1 MQTQHSY
8 QQLPA
13 DFFQLCQPTPV
24 AAPQWLAFNAE
35 LAAELN
41 FPAELAGTEAG
52 LQLLAGNQLP
62 AWTSP
67 LAQAYSGHQFGQLSP
82 RLGDGRAL
90 LLAEIIDR
98 QGNIVDLQLK
108 GAGPTPFSRRGDGR
122 SALGPVI
129 REYLVSEAMHALGV
143 PTSRAL
149 AAVLSGEPVVRE
161 RLQPGGILS
170 RVASSHLRIGT
181 FQYVAMLNDPT
192 KLTQLVDYAL
202 ARHYPA
208 ALCADNKALAL
219 LQQVSQAQAALVA
232 HWMSLGFVHGVMNTD
247 NMSISGETIDYGP
260 CAFLDTYQPATVFSS
275 IDLQGRY
282 AYRNQPAIAQWNLAR
297 LAEALLPLLAA
308 DEKTAIAVATAEL
321 NQFPQYYQQQFNQRM
336 AAKLG
341 FSAAMQSNH
350 SNSLA
355 QLIQQW
361 LDLLQQQQAD
371 FTACHRQL
379 AAALADPAHP
389 AGPTQLYSATADWLA
404 FYQQWQQLR
413 AQDSQQHASSCQ
425 QQMLAVNPAFIP
437 RNHQIEQIIDQVTTQ
452 QELGLF
458 QQFARDL
465 TAPFALS
472 ADASRWAAV
481 PAPATTPYRTF
492 CGT

>member
-8 QQLPA
+8 QQLPP
-13 DFFQLCQPTPV
+13 DFFQLCAPTPV
-24 AAPQWLAFNAE
+24 AAPEWLAFNTE
-35 LAAELN
+35 LAQQLN
-41 FPAELAGTEAG
+41 FPAELTGTAAG

-62 AWTSP
+62 EWASP
-67 LAQAYSGHQFGQLSP
+67 LAQAYSGHQFGHLSP

-90 LLAEIIDR
+90 LLAEVIDR
-98 QGNIVDLQLK
+98 QGNTVDLQLK

-161 RLQPGGILS
+161 RLQPGGILT
-170 RVASSHLRIGT
+170 RVASSHIRIGT
-181 FQYVAMLNDPT
+181 FQYVAMLNDSA
-192 KLTQLVDYAL
+192 KLAQLLDYAL

-208 ALCADNKALAL
+208 ALAADNKALAL

-247 NMSISGETIDYGP
+247 NMLISGETIDYGP
-260 CAFLDTYQPATVFSS
+260 CAFLDSYQPAIVFSS
-275 IDLQGRY
+275 IDQEGRY

-297 LAEALLPLLAA
+297 LAEALLPLLAT
-308 DEKTAIAVATAEL
+308 DEKTAIALATAEL

-341 FSAAMQSNH
+341 LSADMLLKHSAAVAS
-350 SNSLA
+350 
-355 QLIQQW
+355 LIQQW
-361 LDLLQQQQAD
+361 LQLLAQQQAD

-389 AGPTQLYSATADWLA
+389 AGPTQLYSAAADWLA
-404 FYQQWQQLR
+404 FYQQWQLLR
-413 AQDSQQHASSCQ
+413 AQDSQRNAIRCQ

-437 RNHQIEQIIDQVTTQ
+437 RNHQIEQIIHQVTVE

-465 TAPFALS
+465 TSPFALS
-472 ADASRWAAV
+472 ADESRWAAV
-481 PAPATTPYRTF
+481 PEPTATPYRTF